1 MPCYARVS
9 VSSEGEQ
16 HSDTGCCV
24 VGQGVWTGFYWAQRK
39 QEVKKAAAHG
49 PRNEGLTSLSPGS
62 DFFQL
67 TRAGHRLGVDLQSG
81 DLGPNLGVVPRREL
95 LWQRS
100 TMWFELWFPG
110 AVLFNTNE
118 VLNNPL
124 LSPVTQASLGG
135 LRPLLIVVSFLVW
148 RRFRLPVGENFFGM
162 RLCMSLIKQRSQSN
176 IPHRKSISINIPS
189 KRRTWGNTPAQK
201 SFYRCLTIALMY
213 PRGPNIN
220 VTLGYTDIILYKTR
234 QVHVPIHRQF
244 RYSMYFQN
252 TPTSKSS
259 INLCLRLRT
268 PNPNNPPS
276 HHNPLNRRPP

>member
-1 MPCYARVS
+1 LRLGSGAIFFCGCVAFACFLSRWPAAGVAEASVNTHSPVRARRQTRDTRSFSQSTQTAAETNSMPCYARVS

-135 LRPLLIVVSFLVW
+135 LCPLLIWFP
-148 RRFRLPVGENFFGM
+148 F
-162 RLCMSLIKQRSQSN
+162 
-176 IPHRKSISINIPS
+176 
-189 KRRTWGNTPAQK
+189 
-201 SFYRCLTIALMY
+201 
-213 PRGPNIN
+213 
-220 VTLGYTDIILYKTR
+220 
-234 QVHVPIHRQF
+234 
-244 RYSMYFQN
+244 
-252 TPTSKSS
+252 
-259 INLCLRLRT
+259 
-268 PNPNNPPS
+268 
-276 HHNPLNRRPP
+276 